1 MAEKIR
7 TSDVIADEIKEKLKS
22 GEVKGE
28 EIADLFREAYANLPN
43 DKTLRDR
50 SLSRL
55 NSLLRNATGSKH
67 KGLLDEE
74 QKTDL
79 RTIRDNG
86 AMADKKEEPKKET
99 VVLGDVNLNDKVN
112 EPKTVLADG
121 LEGQEGESEKEKNNK
136 EEPEGSGI
144 LDFEVEDED
153 KSKKGAT
160 TLGDEVVTKKGE
172 PKGSGNLDFEV
183 EDEDKSKKGTT
194 TLEDEVV
201 TKEEEPEGRGNLDF
215 EVEDEK
221 EEVVVS
227 PVDEKGETYDT
238 SDIEWDEE
246 KDDKSKKGEYV
257 PRDDISQVEIEEAL
271 ASVGYKEAKEGEEK
285 VFDVSFVDSS
295 RSKESLLEAVRGEKP
310 EEGLA
315 VVDDL
320 LLAYKYLVKDNEEIL
335 AKEQDTAKRD
345 KADSEYTE
353 CKPVLDAVLIG
364 QLNDILYNADTI
376 TPDNALLYLSLCDLC
391 GDKSLSDRVRRC
403 IADQLVI
410 YDRNHFGKA
419 NAEQLNLNYT
429 NLTKEAEKIDPFAN
443 NEGDEKGSID
453 VSKIVFTDKDG
464 NKLSEAENNKQKEAV
479 AMLAREMA
487 CQSLA
492 AKGDYTKEELELEI
506 RKATEKIICGAGSA
520 GGVKASKDGEIL
532 VNSDVLAST
541 IANNY
546 EEIRQFKTRVVQ
558 KFAKTKFAKNVS
570 KRVDNIDKKLTE
582 RYGEKYKK
590 AKKVVKFL
598 GNIALST
605 VKSTAMFAVAGL
617 VPGGTACV
625 MGYNLYKSWK
635 NVSKQLK
642 DKDASLMKKVAIVAG
657 TAATTTLTAFGI
669 SAGLGA
675 DASNLM
681 NAGYEN
687 TSKIFSGVS
696 EIASKGLGII
706 SSGGGMICSPDV
718 ISSVINNISMEARVG
733 IVSAAVCMPNMAD
746 GLALEGKRRKVNAK
760 LKEAQKSTPEGLVLL
775 DEKRKAILGG
785 KDVKELSLLQ
795 KYKLRKVEK
804 EIYKAQKMA
813 AIRDGSFEAS
823 MIIRKREIE
832 QKLKEGKV
840 GFIARFKYNKE
851 LKNIDKEIKK
861 ASKVQSI
868 ESLEKEKQ
876 EIAMKASKNL
886 KEMLQKGV
894 SVGVGMVAAQN
905 LAPALNEAAHE
916 IADKGIE
923 TLKAGGELFKDT
935 LNDVM
940 SADDRGVKVP
950 FAPEERGLNN
960 ELYSAPW
967 QQENP
972 DFSKGFTSEHI
983 ENIIKD
989 DGKLELDFGGQ
1000 NPDYVANRT
1009 EGAPAE
1015 DVAKTNLEAAMANGS
1030 SGKEGMSSYEHTL
1043 AHLEGLNDSRITDAE
1058 NFAKGIAEH
1067 VGDKANLATI
1077 ACKMAPYAL
1086 QAELNLDLPDGV
1098 NPTSYEMLNYISDKG
1113 LTPEQF
1119 AKLNDFIGDNF
1130 NNGRFMTENFSDW
1143 GGKGTPKS
1151 TPSNAPSEGVEP
1163 KHDMSKPLE
1172 ETKVRFNQDN
1182 PIKDDGW
1189 RKVNVPDSG
1198 NKVVD
1203 VLNDKYAMSN
1213 GKGDGY
1219 RFEPVSSPRESE
1231 PVRVESQPRPR
1242 VEVREVYEE
1251 RQPEVVN
1258 YPMST
1263 ADYIVKHGLIYD
1275 ARLSIGLDTF
1285 GNGLD
1290 FDGYLGAYINPHA
1303 RNAGEEIVI
1312 LPRNMAE
1319 DSDAIITCR
1328 RADAEHNRRWNSGAY
1343 DTDGVAKRTS
1353 YSKFGSGVL
1362 VSNNEVVNKV
1372 VNILHVGATVW
1383 NSISG
1388 KHHC

>member
-86 AMADKKEEPKKET
+86 AVADKKEEPKKEGT
-99 VVLGDVNLNDKVN
+99 VVLGDVNLDDKVN

-121 LEGQEGESEKEKNNK
+121 LEGQAGESEKEKNNK
-136 EEPEGSGI
+136 EEPEGRGN

-160 TLGDEVVTKKGE
+160 TLGDEVNTKEEE
-172 PKGSGNLDFEV
+172 PEGSGILDFEV
-183 EDEDKSKKGTT
+183 EDE
-194 TLEDEVV
+194 
-201 TKEEEPEGRGNLDF
+201 
-215 EVEDEK
+215 VEDEA
-221 EEVVVS
+221 EDEAEVVS
-227 PVDEKGETYDT
+227 PVVENGETYDT
-238 SDIEWDEE
+238 SGIEWDEE
-246 KDDKSKKGEYV
+246 KDDKRAKGEYV

-285 VFDVSFVDSS
+285 EFDVSFVDSS

-364 QLNDILYNADTI
+364 QLNDILYHTDTI

-391 GDKSLSDRVRRC
+391 GDKSLSDKVRRC

-429 NLTKEAEKIDPFAN
+429 NLTKEAEKIDPFAVK
-443 NEGDEKGSID
+443 EGEEKGVID
-453 VSKIVFTDKDG
+453 ASKIVFTDKDG

-506 RKATEKIICGAGSA
+506 RKATEKIIFGAGSA
-520 GGVKASKDGEIL
+520 GGMKAGKDGEIL

-546 EEIRQFKTRVVQ
+546 EEIRQFKTRTVQ

-570 KRVDNIDKKLTE
+570 KRVDNIDKKLTKV
-582 RYGEKYKK
+582 YGEKYKK

-605 VKSTAMFAVAGL
+605 AKSSAMFAVAGL

-657 TAATTTLTAFGI
+657 TAVTTTLTAFGI

-687 TSKIFSGVS
+687 ASKIFSGVS

-706 SSGGGMICSPDV
+706 SSGGGLICSPDV
-718 ISSVINNISMEARVG
+718 ISSAVNNISMGARVG
-733 IVSAAVCMPNMAD
+733 IVSAAVCMPNMYD
-746 GLALEGKRRKVNAK
+746 GVALERKRLKVNAK

-775 DEKRKAILGG
+775 DEKRNAILDG

-823 MIIRKREIE
+823 MIIRKQEIE

-840 GFIARFKYNKE
+840 GFIARFKYGKE

-876 EIAMKASKNL
+876 EIVMKASKNL
-886 KEMLQKGV
+886 KEMLKKGV
-894 SVGVGMVAAQN
+894 SVGAGMVLAQK
-905 LAPALNEAAHE
+905 LAPSLNETAHE

-923 TLKAGGELFKDT
+923 TVKAGGELFKDT

-950 FAPEERGLNN
+950 FAPEERGLND

-967 QQENP
+967 QQKE
-972 DFSKGFTSEHI
+972 
-983 ENIIKD
+983 
-989 DGKLELDFGGQ
+989 
-1000 NPDYVANRT
+1000 PDYVANRT
-1009 EGAPAE
+1009 EGAVVE
-1015 DVAKTNLEAAMANGS
+1015 DVAKTNLEAAMGNGS
-1030 SGKEGMSSYEHTL
+1030 SGKDGMSSYEHTL

-1143 GGKGTPKS
+1143 GGKGTPTS
-1151 TPSNAPSEGVEP
+1151 APSNAPSEGVEP
-1163 KHDMSKPLE
+1163 KPKLDMSQPLE

-1189 RKVNVPDSG
+1189 RKVDVPDTK

-1203 VLNDKYAMSN
+1203 ALNDKYAMSN
-1213 GKGDGY
+1213 GKGEGFK
-1219 RFEPVSSPRESE
+1219 FEPVSSPRESE
-1231 PVRVESQPRPR
+1231 PVRVESEPRPR
-1242 VEVREVYEE
+1242 VVVREVYEE
-1251 RQPEVVN
+1251 RQPEIVN

-1290 FDGYLGAYINPHA
+1290 FDGYLGAYRNPHA
-1303 RNAGEEIVI
+1303 RNSGEEIVI

-1319 DSDAIITCR
+1319 DSDAIIKCR
-1328 RADAEHNRRWNSGAY
+1328 RVDAEHDRRWNSGAY

-1362 VSNNEVVNKV
+1362 VTNNEVVNKV
-1372 VNILHVGATVW
+1372 VNIFHTGVAVL

>member
-86 AMADKKEEPKKET
+86 AVADKKEEPKKEGT
-99 VVLGDVNLNDKVN
+99 VVLGDVNLDDKVN

-121 LEGQEGESEKEKNNK
+121 LEGQAGESEKEKNNK
-136 EEPEGSGI
+136 EEPEGRGN

-160 TLGDEVVTKKGE
+160 TLGDEVNTKEEE
-172 PKGSGNLDFEV
+172 PEGSGILDFEV
-183 EDEDKSKKGTT
+183 EDE
-194 TLEDEVV
+194 
-201 TKEEEPEGRGNLDF
+201 
-215 EVEDEK
+215 VEDEA
-221 EEVVVS
+221 EDEAEVVS
-227 PVDEKGETYDT
+227 PVVENGETYDT
-238 SDIEWDEE
+238 SGIEWDEE
-246 KDDKSKKGEYV
+246 KDDKRAKGEYV

-285 VFDVSFVDSS
+285 EFDVSFVDSS

-364 QLNDILYNADTI
+364 QLNDILYHTDTI

-391 GDKSLSDRVRRC
+391 GDKSLSDKVRRC

-429 NLTKEAEKIDPFAN
+429 NLTKEAEKIDPFAVK
-443 NEGDEKGSID
+443 EGEEKGVID
-453 VSKIVFTDKDG
+453 ASKIVFTDKDG

-506 RKATEKIICGAGSA
+506 RKATEKIIFGAGSA
-520 GGVKASKDGEIL
+520 GGMKAGKDGEIL

-546 EEIRQFKTRVVQ
+546 EEIRQFKTRTVQ

-570 KRVDNIDKKLTE
+570 KRVDNIDKKLTKI
-582 RYGEKYKK
+582 YGEKYKK

-605 VKSTAMFAVAGL
+605 AKSSAMFAVAGL

-657 TAATTTLTAFGI
+657 TAVTTTLTAFGI

-687 TSKIFSGVS
+687 ASKIFSGVS

-706 SSGGGMICSPDV
+706 SSGGGLICSPDV
-718 ISSVINNISMEARVG
+718 ISSAVNNISMGARVG
-733 IVSAAVCMPNMAD
+733 IVSAAVCMPNMYD
-746 GLALEGKRRKVNAK
+746 GVALERKRLKVNAK

-775 DEKRKAILGG
+775 DEKRNAILDG

-823 MIIRKREIE
+823 MIIRKQEIE

-840 GFIARFKYNKE
+840 GFIARFKYGKE

-876 EIAMKASKNL
+876 EIVMKASKNL
-886 KEMLQKGV
+886 KEMLKKGV
-894 SVGVGMVAAQN
+894 SVGAGMVLAQK
-905 LAPALNEAAHE
+905 LAPSLNETAHE

-923 TLKAGGELFKDT
+923 TVKAGGELFKDT

-950 FAPEERGLNN
+950 FAPEERGLND

-967 QQENP
+967 QQKE
-972 DFSKGFTSEHI
+972 
-983 ENIIKD
+983 
-989 DGKLELDFGGQ
+989 
-1000 NPDYVANRT
+1000 PDYVANRT
-1009 EGAPAE
+1009 EGAVVE
-1015 DVAKTNLEAAMANGS
+1015 DVAKTNLEAAMGNGS
-1030 SGKEGMSSYEHTL
+1030 SGKDGMSSYEHTL

-1143 GGKGTPKS
+1143 GGKGTPTS
-1151 TPSNAPSEGVEP
+1151 APSNAPSEGVEP
-1163 KHDMSKPLE
+1163 KPKLDMSQPLE

-1189 RKVNVPDSG
+1189 RKVDVPDTK

-1203 VLNDKYAMSN
+1203 ALNDKYAMSN
-1213 GKGDGY
+1213 GKGEGFK
-1219 RFEPVSSPRESE
+1219 FEPVSSPRESE
-1231 PVRVESQPRPR
+1231 PVRVESEPRPR
-1242 VEVREVYEE
+1242 VVVREVYEE
-1251 RQPEVVN
+1251 RQPEIVN

-1290 FDGYLGAYINPHA
+1290 FDGYLGAYRNPHA
-1303 RNAGEEIVI
+1303 RNSGEEIVI

-1319 DSDAIITCR
+1319 DSDAIIKCR
-1328 RADAEHNRRWNSGAY
+1328 RVDAEHDRRWNSGAY

-1362 VSNNEVVNKV
+1362 VTNNEVVNKV
-1372 VNILHVGATVW
+1372 VNIFHTGVAVL